1 MYKSLL
7 LFFTL
12 ALSIKVEAN
21 NYQDCGISKKAQQLA
36 KLIINDDEQLRPSIR
51 CNKLL
56 SEIALVKAKKML
68 EFGLVTHNLDGSPN
82 ALLREHNYKL
92 PDYYGTDFNSN
103 QVEAVAGGYSSA
115 EEVWSSFKDSEAHRV
130 HLLGEH
136 KFYAEQDEL
145 GVALIEEWSSPHVEY
160 WVVYLTKGYAKNQ
173 VYRNDQS
180 EIPNKANFILQKN
193 NSINSVE
200 Q

>member
-7 LFFTL
+7 LFFTI
-12 ALSIKVEAN
+12 ALSIKVDAN
-21 NYQDCGISKKAQQLA
+21 NYQDCGTSEKAQQLA

-68 EFGLVTHNLDGSPN
+68 EFGLVIHNLGGSPN
-82 ALLREHNYKL
+82 SLLRESNYKL
-92 PDYYGTDFNSN
+92 PDYYGENINSN
-103 QVEAVAGGYSSA
+103 QVEAIAGGYTSA
-115 EEVWSSFKDSEAHRV
+115 EEVWSAFKASNAHRV

-136 KFYAEQDEL
+136 SFYAEQDEL
-145 GVALIEEWSSPHVEY
+145 GVAIIEEWSSPHVEY

-173 VYRNDQS
+173 TYSEDQS
-180 EIPNKANFILQKN
+180 KIPNKTNFVLQN
-193 NSINSVE
+193 NSTISSIKK
-200 Q
+200 